1 MASHYNRSAEVL
13 PLHRGVK
20 MPPEEAHGGTS
31 PLARR
36 AIDIDA
42 IERRLRDD
50 APVHLML
57 DDLDGPLVTFFR
69 RQGGKIVGFI
79 AGTGFGMLA
88 TTALALFIGGGR

>member
-50 APVHLML
+50 RP
-57 DDLDGPLVTFFR
+57 DLIDCL
-69 RQGGKIVGFI
+69 RQQQRE
-79 AGTGFGMLA
+79 AD
-88 TTALALFIGGGR
+88 ALADYNSDLRVIGWGLFAGSMFVVIFRLAQLGWI